1 MIQTTIRMPGE
12 LYQRLKNLAKSRGMT
27 LNAYL
32 ISVLWNMIADAEK
45 EAGG

>member
-27 LNAYL
+27 LNAL
-32 ISVLWNMIADAEK
+32 LLGVLWEYLQSGK
-45 EAGG
+45 REC